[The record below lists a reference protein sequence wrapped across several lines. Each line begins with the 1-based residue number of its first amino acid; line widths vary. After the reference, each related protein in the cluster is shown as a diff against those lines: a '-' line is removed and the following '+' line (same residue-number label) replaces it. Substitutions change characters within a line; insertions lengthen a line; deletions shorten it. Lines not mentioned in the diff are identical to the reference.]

1 MRALLFPHEGW
12 ENVYKKRVRG
22 ESLSLDPS
30 MRNSVRSESFY
41 LKFRPEPHTGV
52 SLRTESLVAPLP
64 QPPPPSPPLPETCS
78 PPGLEHSL
86 GLGLE
91 SGYSLALPNYIGQ
104 GLCSWQRK
112 HSSNSTWVILNES
125 LYLVINFIIIQPL
138 PLTPKFISQSKL
150 AEIH

>member
-30 MRNSVRSESFY
+30 MRSSVRSESFY
-41 LKFRPEPHTGV
+41 LKFRPEPCTGV
-52 SLRTESLVAPLP
+52 SLRTDSLWWLQFPNP
-64 QPPPPSPPLPETCS
+64 HPHPCPKTCS
-78 PPGLEHSL
+78 PPGLEPSL

>member
-1 MRALLFPHEGW
+1 MWALLFPHEGW
-12 ENVYKKRVRG
+12 ENLYKERVGG
-22 ESLSLDPS
+22 ESLSLNPS
-30 MRNSVRSESFY
+30 MRSSVHSESFY

-52 SLRTESLVAPLP
+52 CLRTDSRWWLHFPDSHPHPCQKHAPL
-64 QPPPPSPPLPETCS
+64 
-78 PPGLEHSL
+78 
-86 GLGLE
+86 
-91 SGYSLALPNYIGQ
+91 LALNILWGLDWNLATLWHCRNYIGQ